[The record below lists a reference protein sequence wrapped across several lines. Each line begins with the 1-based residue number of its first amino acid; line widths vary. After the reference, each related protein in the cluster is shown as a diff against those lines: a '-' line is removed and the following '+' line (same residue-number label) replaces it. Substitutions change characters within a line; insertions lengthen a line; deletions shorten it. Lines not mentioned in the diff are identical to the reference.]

1 MEGGSREMRVVR
13 FLNIEYLN
21 ILSAI
26 YESAEERQSL
36 DPILGCWVNKHQEA
50 EMLLLE
56 SGAGGRQRKRWT
68 GKLRLDKESGGDEE
82 VRMQERMQG
91 KRGEMVVVVGGNSIG
106 KSNKKK
112 KGREKKQR
120 EKANM

>member
-1 MEGGSREMRVVR
+1 
-13 FLNIEYLN
+13 
-21 ILSAI
+21 
-26 YESAEERQSL
+26 
-36 DPILGCWVNKHQEA
+36 
-50 EMLLLE
+50 MLLLE
-56 SGAGGRQRKRWT
+56 SGSGGRQRKQWT
-68 GKLRLDKESGGDEE
+68 GKLRLDKESEGDEE